1 MAKLEIKIPDWL
13 DRICA
18 WPVVRY
24 RRRKYGYTFRRIPLG
39 EGKFTIVEPPDYYR
53 FNIFNWSAIG
63 IDDRFYAVR
72 YVNDPRK
79 GMKALRMH
87 REIMNPQKGLHVD
100 HKNRNPL
107 DNRRDNLRLATR
119 SQNMANRRKTK
130 SKTTSHFRGVCFKKE
145 TSRWVAQI
153 QYAHKKMALGY
164 FDSEI
169 KAARAYDAAAKKYF
183 GEFANLNFPQED

>member
-1 MAKLEIKIPDWL
+1 MARLEIKIPDWL

-24 RRRKYGYTFRRIPLG
+24 RRRKYGYTYRRIPLG
-39 EGKFTIVEPPDYYR
+39 EGRFTIVEPPDYYR

-130 SKTTSHFRGVCFKKE
+130 SKTTSNFRGVCFKKE

-169 KAARAYDAAAKKYF
+169 EAARAYDAAAKKYF